1 MSKQANKI
9 FGMQLNRFS
18 MAAMFCL
25 ILIILVG
32 LLSNYLATSK
42 PLYIKNGS
50 EVYYPAFSQKKVY
63 QLSTE
68 STTTTKAFNV
78 ENIDWS
84 QFSNS
89 TLIFTVVPYDPGKSD
104 LLNANY
110 RPPFSK
116 NICGDYPYGTTTC
129 KPPFRHWLG
138 TNLKG
143 DDVLSGLIHGTS
155 VSLKIGFFSIS
166 IALIIGLIL
175 GLLAGYFQNDTYQ
188 LPVLSY
194 IFMFVAIIPAFY
206 FSNLVSFFAQDI
218 LHYKN
223 TTALLVNIMVYL
235 VVFLVHL
242 VLAFYTG
249 KILQRLLGWK
259 KNIYLPIDT
268 LVSRV
273 IEIFS
278 SIPKLILVVALAS
291 ILERSITN
299 VVVIIGFCSWAD
311 IARLVRA
318 ESLKFRNRDFITSA
332 RALGL
337 PHSRVILKHVLPNM
351 AGPIMVTFVFGLSTA
366 ILIESGLSFLNMGVP
381 EDIITWGKLLAD
393 GKQNFN
399 AWWLIVFPGLAI
411 FITVICLNTL
421 GEKFKSSMDPTN
433 RYLN

>member
-1 MSKQANKI
+1 MSRPTNNIYGLK
-9 FGMQLNRFS
+9 LNRFS
-18 MAAMFCL
+18 MFALFCL
-25 ILIILVG
+25 VIIVLVG

-42 PLYIKNGS
+42 PLYIKNG
-50 EVYYPAFSQKKVY
+50 ETVYYPAFSQKKVY
-63 QLSTE
+63 QLSPE
-68 STTTTKAFNV
+68 STTQPKAFNI

-84 QFSNS
+84 KFSNS

-116 NICGDYPYGTTTC
+116 NICGDYPYGTTRC
-129 KPPFRHWLG
+129 KAPFRHWLG

-166 IALIIGLIL
+166 IALFIGLIL

-188 LPVLSY
+188 LPLLSCV
-194 IFMFVAIIPAFY
+194 FMFISIIPAFY
-206 FSNLVSFFAQDI
+206 FSHLFSFFLLDFLQ
-218 LHYKN
+218 YKN
-223 TTALLVNIMVYL
+223 TAALLVNILVYL
-235 VVFLVHL
+235 TVFFVHL
-242 VLAFYTG
+242 AVAFYAG
-249 KILQRLLGWK
+249 KIIQQISRWK
-259 KNIYLPIDT
+259 KKVYLPIDT
-268 LVSRV
+268 MVSRI
-273 IEIFS
+273 IEVFS

-299 VVVIIGFCSWAD
+299 VILIIGFCSWAD

-318 ESLKFRNRDFITSA
+318 EALKFRNRDFITSA

-337 PHSRVILKHVLPNM
+337 HHTRVILKHVLPNM
-351 AGPIMVTFVFGLSTA
+351 AGPIVVTFVFGLSTA

-381 EDIITWGKLLAD
+381 ENTITWGKLLAD
-393 GKQNFN
+393 GRQNFN

-421 GEKFKSSMDPTN
+421 GEKFKSSIDPTN
-433 RYLN
+433 RQMN